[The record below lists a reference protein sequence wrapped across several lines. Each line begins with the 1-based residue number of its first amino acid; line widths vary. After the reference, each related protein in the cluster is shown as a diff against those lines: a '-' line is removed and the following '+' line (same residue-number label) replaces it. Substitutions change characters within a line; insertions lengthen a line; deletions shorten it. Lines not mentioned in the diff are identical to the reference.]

1 MASLACLGVKWGGGK
16 LGERCAVV
24 VDWWSGG
31 GESDHGE
38 RKGVAGKEKKKAARE
53 SEREGG
59 RQSALESQVRCPL
72 GIPLG
77 LFGTLGWV
85 LACCIAYM
93 HVDNQV

>member
-38 RKGVAGKEKKKAARE
+38 RKGVAGKKKKKQPEKARG
-53 SEREGG
+53 REGG
-59 RQSALESQVRCPL
+59 RARWNLRLGVR
-72 GIPLG
+72 
-77 LFGTLGWV
+77 
-85 LACCIAYM
+85 
-93 HVDNQV
+93 

>member
-1 MASLACLGVKWGGGK
+1 
-16 LGERCAVV
+16 VV

-38 RKGVAGKEKKKAARE
+38 RKGVAGKEKKAARE
-53 SEREGG
+53 TEREGG